1 MGKVKN
7 WMMEQEELVHDAV
20 SQNITDFDAV
30 LSYVEMNIIADPR
43 YVAQVL
49 NEVMGLDS
57 LTEDAL
63 DEVTQGHNSDIIDGY
78 NRDDIGE
85 SPDY

>member
-7 WMMEQEELVHDAV
+7 WMMEQEELVRNAV
-20 SQNITDFDAV
+20 DKGITDFDDV
-30 LSYVEMNIIADPR
+30 MNYVNVYVIADPR

-49 NEVMGLDS
+49 NEEMGLDR
-57 LTEDAL
+57 LTEPAL
-63 DEVTQGHNSDIIDGY
+63 DDVSQGHNSDIIDGY
-78 NRDDIGE
+78 NKDDIGE

>member
-1 MGKVKN
+1 MGKIN
-7 WMMEQEELVHDAV
+7 AWALEQEELVWNAV
-20 SQNITDFDAV
+20 NQGITNYDNV
-30 LSYVEMNIIADPR
+30 LLYVEQYIIADSR
-43 YVAQVL
+43 YVRKIF
-49 NEVMGLDS
+49 NEAMGFDR

-63 DEVTQGHNSDIIDGY
+63 DDVSEGHNSDMIDGY

>member
-1 MGKVKN
+1 MGKIN
-7 WMMEQEELVHDAV
+7 AWALEQEELVWNAV
-20 SQNITDFDAV
+20 NLGITDYDSV
-30 LSYVEMNIIADPR
+30 LQYVSNHIIADPR
-43 YVAQVL
+43 YVAKVF
-49 NEVMGLDS
+49 NEIMGLDR

-63 DEVTQGHNSDIIDGY
+63 DDVSQGHNSDIIDGY

>member
-7 WMMEQEELVHDAV
+7 WMMEQEELVWNAV
-20 SQNITDFDAV
+20 NQNITEYDAV
-30 LSYVEMNIIADPR
+30 LAYVNQYVPADSR
-43 YVAQVL
+43 YVAKIL
-49 NEVMGLDS
+49 NEAMGFDR

-63 DEVTQGHNSDIIDGY
+63 DDVSQGHNSDIIDGY